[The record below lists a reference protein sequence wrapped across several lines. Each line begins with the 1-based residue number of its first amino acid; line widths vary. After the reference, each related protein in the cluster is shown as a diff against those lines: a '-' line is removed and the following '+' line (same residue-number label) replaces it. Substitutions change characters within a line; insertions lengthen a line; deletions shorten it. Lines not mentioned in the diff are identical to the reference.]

1 MRASHAALCAV
12 LLLLGACRL
21 SNHQTINSRKDV
33 DEIKARYA
41 DWERA
46 FAARDVN
53 AVMNLYAR
61 DVVAYDI
68 VAPLQFVG
76 AEDYRK
82 DYATFFGAFKGPL
95 KVSNPNIHVEQ
106 SGAIAFAFG
115 LERVRGTMTNGTRVD
130 MWVRFTDGWKRENG
144 RWLVVH
150 EHVSVPVDLESGKAR
165 LDLTP

>member
-1 MRASHAALCAV
+1 MRTSGAALCMV
-12 LLLLGACRL
+12 LLLLGGCRL
-21 SNHQTINSRKDV
+21 GNHQAINSRKDV
-33 DEIKARYA
+33 DAIKARHG

-53 AVMNLYAR
+53 SVMSLYAP

-68 VAPLQFVG
+68 VPPLQFVG

-82 DYATFFGAFKGPL
+82 DYETFFGAFKGPL
-95 KVSNPNIHVEQ
+95 KVTNPNIHVEQ

-115 LERVRGTMTNGTRVD
+115 VERVRGTMTNGTRVD

-144 RWLVVH
+144 RWMVVH
-150 EHVSVPVDLESGKAR
+150 EHVSVPVDLESAKAR